1 MARMDLQHDLEA
13 FLGSRN
19 VYFQPPP
26 NVKLKFPAIVYELS
40 DIDIS
45 SADDMNYISR
55 RQYQITIIDANPDT
69 EYVDKFVNTFI
80 GARFSNSFVSDNLN
94 HYVFTIYR

>member
-69 EYVDKFVNTFI
+69 EYVDGFVNTFI